1 MKTNNQNSISA
12 GVAIGKTA
20 GLVATIIVFAVMM
33 FLIVFLFAMR
43 ASAQDFSRFS
53 VPSAVC
59 QEYRSQAG
67 YSIENDTTNDCSVK
81 TGNNQTG
88 FVRIHAYNANGT
100 FCVTMTSSKMGQIMA
115 PYCIPIPQQQQQQG
129 VSPKLVTPPSFQ
141 IRELQYD
148 TLPHGKLIQS
158 GDNEMIELTMPD
170 GSKIQIGANSTFTPV
185 SDDEVQSVFGR
196 YRYMWQPFHDGQCI
210 VGQNLVR
217 QACRK
222 VKTRDAILG
231 SRGTEFLV
239 DTDEAGTNV
248 TVIEGT
254 LGVTDLNG
262 KKTVEVAGGQ
272 SVYIK
277 HGGLPADPKSFD
289 PAGIEHWWEKKTSEQ
304 TSQQA
309 NEGMVIII
317 IFGGLILFI
326 IMLIVKRKQIFRSQK
341 KDKQVLAA
349 AAVGAYCVNCG
360 AKISEGASFCTGCG
374 KPLSDVSVGTPVT
387 EKKKRGPLSL
397 LMRVILIIFFLL
409 LMFLLWTFFISPTR
423 F

>member
-81 TGNNQTG
+81 TGDNQTG

-115 PYCIPIPQQQQQQG
+115 PYCIPIPQQQQQQD

-254 LGVTDLNG
+254 LGVTDLDG

-277 HGGLPADPKSFD
+277 HGGLPADPETFD
-289 PAGIEHWWEKKTSEQ
+289 PAKIDRWWEKKTSEQ

-309 NEGMVIII
+309 NEGMVIMI

-326 IMLIVKRKQIFRSQK
+326 IMLIVKRKQIFRSRK
-341 KDKQVLAA
+341 KDKQVLATA
-349 AAVGAYCVNCG
+349 AIGAYCVNCG
-360 AKISEGASFCTGCG
+360 AKTLEGAAFCTGCG
-374 KPLSDVSVGTPVT
+374 RALVKGAGQIPPIQGTPVG
-387 EKKKRGPLSL
+387 KKSNAFGIL
-397 LMRVILIIFFLL
+397 LAITVIIVAIFL
-409 LMFLLWTFFISPTR
+409 FIN
-423 F
+423 FW